1 MLFGRTLQIRQG
13 EISIEKISCTLGFS
27 CAADDSRLPQTR
39 LLQQAQTCSR
49 RENYAQKILGLY
61 AMLFP
66 IGYPCLRPPF
76 EILAKSRKLWIVD
89 VNPKGGQARQPEER
103 NTDFV

>member
-1 MLFGRTLQIRQG
+1 
-13 EISIEKISCTLGFS
+13 
-27 CAADDSRLPQTR
+27 
-39 LLQQAQTCSR
+39 
-49 RENYAQKILGLY
+49 
-61 AMLFP
+61 MLFP

-89 VNPKGGQARQPEER
+89 VNPKGGQARLPEER